1 MSINRKIV
9 AFLLLVGM
17 VGAVIYGST
26 FEMTGASA
34 EKTGFSLFGKKE
46 TIYFWY
52 SDESLTDYINSAA
65 VAFGTKNGARVI
77 PKLTSDSQYLE
88 AINEASLHSDQ
99 VPDVYMI
106 SNDSLGKAYLAG
118 LASKLIDNQ
127 GVGNTAYFPQTAL
140 SAATYHDKLIAYPF
154 FYDTSALIYNETYL
168 REWAGQQ
175 ALKELTGG
183 GENGEEEAPEP
194 AEGAEVDPTLLAQ
207 KTEEYMINA
216 IPATVDDIL
225 HIGNTFDVPEGV
237 EGIMKWDVSD
247 IFYNYW
253 IVGNYMIVG
262 GESGDVESKI
272 NINNPETSECL
283 NVYKNLN
290 QFFFIESDTVTYE
303 SVVQDFMQGKT
314 VFTIATTDVVQ
325 QLEDAKR
332 NGSMTYDY
340 GIAVM
345 PKVSTVLES
354 RSLSVT
360 TTVAVNGYSKNKEL
374 ANAFAAFLTTEYT
387 DTLFERTGRVA
398 SCLNANKE
406 NGPFSIF
413 MQEYEDSIPL
423 AKMIETS
430 NFWIQLEILFSKVWN
445 GADIETLVQQLSEQI
460 LSQVE

>member
-1 MSINRKIV
+1 MNKKII
-9 AFLLLVGM
+9 AFLLLVVM
-17 VGAVIYGST
+17 VSAVIYGST

-52 SDESLTDYINSAA
+52 SDESLTDYINGAA
-65 VAFGTKNGARVI
+65 VAFGAKNGARVI

-99 VPDVYMI
+99 IPDAYMI

-127 GVGNTAYFPQTAL
+127 GVANTAYFPQTAL

-183 GENGEEEAPEP
+183 EENGEEQAPEP
-194 AEGAEVDPTLLAQ
+194 AEGVEVDPTLLAQ
-207 KTEEYMINA
+207 KTEEYMMNA

-225 HIGNTFDVPEGV
+225 HIGDTFDVPEGV

-262 GESGDVESKI
+262 GESGDTESKI
-272 NINNPETSECL
+272 NINNPETTECL

-303 SVVQDFMQGKT
+303 SVVQDFIQGKT

-345 PKVSTVLES
+345 PKVSTTLES

-374 ANAFAAFLTTEYT
+374 ANAFATFLTTEYN
-387 DTLFERTGRVA
+387 DTLYERTGKVS

-406 NGPFSIF
+406 NGPLTIF

-445 GADIETLVQQLSEQI
+445 GADIATLVQQLSDQI

>member
-1 MSINRKIV
+1 
-9 AFLLLVGM
+9 
-17 VGAVIYGST
+17 
-26 FEMTGASA
+26 
-34 EKTGFSLFGKKE
+34 
-46 TIYFWY
+46 
-52 SDESLTDYINSAA
+52 
-65 VAFGTKNGARVI
+65 
-77 PKLTSDSQYLE
+77 
-88 AINEASLHSDQ
+88 
-99 VPDVYMI
+99 MI